1 MKNSNTLLMSCVLA
15 SLFSA
20 SAFAQDAKEAAEVAE
35 AKPAP
40 AALSWAEMDK
50 DGNGSLSKDEAA
62 ANKSLADIFDQADG
76 DTDGQLSGDEYRN
89 YLAAHPSVQTSKK

>member
-20 SAFAQDAKEAAEVAE
+20 SAFAQDTKEAVEVAE

-40 AALSWAEMDK
+40 ALSWAEMDK
-50 DGNGSLSKDEAA
+50 DNNGSLSKDEATV
-62 ANKSLADIFDQADG
+62 NKSLADIFDQADG
-76 DTDGQLSGDEYRN
+76 NTDGQLSGDEYRS
-89 YLAAHPSVQTSKK
+89 YLAANPSVQTSKK

>member
-89 YLAAHPSVQTSKK
+89 YLAANPNVPTSKK